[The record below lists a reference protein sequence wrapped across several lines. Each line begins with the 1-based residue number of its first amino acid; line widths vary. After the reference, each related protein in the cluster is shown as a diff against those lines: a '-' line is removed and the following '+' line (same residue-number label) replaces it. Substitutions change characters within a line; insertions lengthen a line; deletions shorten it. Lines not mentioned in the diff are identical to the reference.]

1 MLGLTIDY
9 QDRKQIDDKKKHIRV
24 NNKEVIMDNF
34 DFINLGV
41 LGAGNFGKAFLLP
54 AFKKVSKLN
63 FVGVCTASGV
73 SSANVAKKYKM
84 QFATNEPSEIIK
96 NKNIKCC
103 DDCYKT

>member
-1 MLGLTIDY
+1 MFSHRFKINQGLDAYKLLESSDDRLVLGLTIDY

-41 LGAGNFGKAFLLP
+41 LGAGNFGKVFLLP

-73 SSANVAKKYKM
+73 LICQCSKK
-84 QFATNEPSEIIK
+84 I
-96 NKNIKCC
+96 
-103 DDCYKT
+103 